1 MTNIIMFI
9 DFDYSDNLVINKL
22 RYSIYNID
30 GKLIKNYNDDDTNL
44 IDYLSDD
51 LDIVD
56 TVIGYNISSII
67 IDFYRLKNK
76 IIIDKLNNKKKLCF
90 KNIAKNHLKLLTY
103 PSLIEIYNC
112 IFKNCK
118 NIEKDNITIC
128 SECYFEIIY
137 NNCMNKK

>member
-9 DFDYSDNLVINKL
+9 DFDYSENLVINKL

-30 GKLIKNYNDDDTNL
+30 GKLIKKYNDDDNNL
-44 IDYLSDD
+44 IDYITDD
-51 LDIVD
+51 LDLVD

-90 KNIAKNHLKLLTY
+90 KSIAKNHLKLITS
-103 PSLIEIYNC
+103 PSLQEIYNNL
-112 IFKNCK
+112 FKNR
-118 NIEKDNITIC
+118 NIVELDNLTIC

-137 NNCMNKK
+137 NNCMKKK